1 MRWYQR
7 VPNDRMT
14 DSANSNILF
23 ESLLILLLIVA
34 NGFFAASEI
43 AIVSAR
49 KGRLEQQAERGDA
62 GARTA
67 LALLES
73 PSRFLSTVQVG
84 ITLLGT
90 FAAVFG
96 GASIVKVLDAWLRG
110 ISGLAPYAGA
120 LAPAIVALTISYF
133 SLIVGE
139 LVPKRLALQNAE
151 RVAAT
156 VAPIMALLARL
167 ASPVVSFL
175 TFSTEVVLRL
185 LGRHNVAEMPVT
197 EDDIMA
203 LVREGAADGTVADAE
218 QTVIHNVFKFSDRTV
233 RSLMTPRTQIT
244 AIDVD
249 TPIEEALRIATE
261 SGYSRIPVYE
271 GSLDHVIG
279 ILYVKDLLAFWG
291 QCEPPNLRELLRPP
305 MYVIESQRAAQAF
318 QQLKQNRNAL
328 AIVLDEYGQVA
339 GVITIEDM
347 LEELVGD
354 ISDEYD
360 DETDESIVRRD
371 DGSYLVDGLT
381 PFADLRERLK
391 LPPADD
397 LVREHGFETLAGFLL
412 ALLGRIPAVGDSVK
426 WEGYSFE
433 IVDMDG
439 RRIDKVLVVPPRPA
453 VDQTQH
459 VLATRA
465 MMPKTSHTS
474 KIEAAR

>member
-1 MRWYQR
+1 MIE
-7 VPNDRMT
+7 V
-14 DSANSNILF
+14 AHSNILF
-23 ESLLILLLIVA
+23 ESLLILLLIIA

-49 KGRLEQQAERGDA
+49 KGRLEQQAERGDG
-62 GARTA
+62 GARAA

-73 PSRFLSTVQVG
+73 PGRFLSTVQVG
-84 ITLLGT
+84 ITLFGT

-96 GASIVKVLDAWLRG
+96 GASIVQVLRAQLQD
-110 ISGLAPYAGA
+110 IPTLAPYAGA
-120 LAPAIVALTISYF
+120 LAPAIVALIISYA

-151 RVAAT
+151 LVAAK
-156 VAPIMALLARL
+156 VAPFMGQLARL
-167 ASPVVSFL
+167 ASPAVMFL
-175 TFSTEVVLRL
+175 TFSTEMVLRL
-185 LGRHNVAEMPVT
+185 LGRHNVAEQPVT

-203 LVREGAADGTVADAE
+203 LVREGAAEGTVADSE

-244 AIDVD
+244 AIDID
-249 TPIEEALRIATE
+249 TPLEEALKIATE

-271 GSLDHVIG
+271 ETLDHVIG
-279 ILYVKDLLAFWG
+279 ILYVKDLLPFWG
-291 QCEPPNLRELLRPP
+291 RCEPPNLRDLLRPP

-318 QQLKQNRNAL
+318 QQLKQNRNTL

-360 DETDESIVRRD
+360 EVSESIVRRD
-371 DGSYLVDGLT
+371 DGSYLVDGLM
-381 PFADLRERLK
+381 PFADLHERLR
-391 LPPADD
+391 LPPADA
-397 LVREHGFETLAGFLL
+397 LVREHGFETLAGFVL
-412 ALLGRIPAVGDSVK
+412 ALLGRIPNAGDSVM

-433 IVDMDG
+433 VVDMDG
-439 RRIDKVLVVPPRPA
+439 RRIDKVLIVPPRPP
-453 VDQTQH
+453 VDQTQR
-459 VLATRA
+459 VLATRTIA
-465 MMPKTSHTS
+465 PQTSRS
-474 KIEAAR
+474 KVGAD

>member
-1 MRWYQR
+1 MRQTLIPSFAGYILMEDAAQ
-7 VPNDRMT
+7 
-14 DSANSNILF
+14 SSILF
-23 ESLLILLLIVA
+23 ESLLILLLIIA

-43 AIVSAR
+43 AVVSAR
-49 KGRLEQQAERGDA
+49 KGRLEQQAERGDG
-62 GARTA
+62 GARAA

-84 ITLLGT
+84 ITLFGT

-96 GASIVKVLDAWLRG
+96 GASIVRVISVWLRDFPA
-110 ISGLAPYAGA
+110 LAPYAGA
-120 LAPAIVALTISYF
+120 LAPAIVALSISYL

-151 RVAAT
+151 RIAAT
-156 VAPIMALLARL
+156 VAPLMVWLARL
-167 ASPVVSFL
+167 ASPAVMFL
-175 TFSTEVVLRL
+175 TFSTDVVLRL
-185 LGRHNVAEMPVT
+185 LGRHNVAETPVT

-203 LVREGAADGTVADAE
+203 LVREGAAEGTVADAE

-244 AIDVD
+244 AIDID
-249 TPIEEALRIATE
+249 TPLEEALKIAAE

-271 GSLDHVIG
+271 GTLDHVIG
-279 ILYVKDLLAFWG
+279 ILYIKDLLAFWG
-291 QCEPPNLRELLRPP
+291 ECESPNLRELLRPP

-360 DETDESIVRRD
+360 EISEAIVRRD

-381 PFADLRERLK
+381 PFTDLHERLK
-391 LPPADD
+391 LPPADA
-397 LVREHGFETLAGFLL
+397 LVREHDFETLAGFVL
-412 ALLGRIPAVGDSVK
+412 ALLGRIPNVGDSVK

-433 IVDMDG
+433 VVDMDG
-439 RRIDKVLVVPPRPA
+439 RRIDKVLIVPPRPS

-465 MMPKTSHTS
+465 LVPKTAQS
-474 KIEAAR
+474 KVESA

>member
-1 MRWYQR
+1 
-7 VPNDRMT
+7 MT
-14 DSANSNILF
+14 DSEHSNILF

-43 AIVSAR
+43 AVVSAR
-49 KGRLEQQAERGDA
+49 RGRLEQQAERGDG
-62 GARTA
+62 GARAA

-84 ITLLGT
+84 ITLFGT

-96 GASIVKVLDAWLRG
+96 GASIVRVVHVWLRDVPA
-110 ISGLAPYAGA
+110 LAPYAGA
-120 LAPAIVALTISYF
+120 LAPAIVALSISYL

-151 RVAAT
+151 RVAAA
-156 VAPIMALLARL
+156 VAPLMALLARL
-167 ASPVVSFL
+167 VAPAVMFL
-175 TFSTEVVLRL
+175 TFSTDVVLRL
-185 LGRHNVAEMPVT
+185 LGRHNVAETPVT

-203 LVREGAADGTVADAE
+203 LVREGAAEGTVADSE

-244 AIDVD
+244 AIDID
-249 TPIEEALRIATE
+249 TPLDEALKIATG

-271 GSLDHVIG
+271 GTLDHVIG

-360 DETDESIVRRD
+360 EISESIVRRD

-381 PFADLRERLK
+381 PFTDLHERLR

-397 LVREHGFETLAGFLL
+397 LVREHGFETLAGFVL
-412 ALLGRIPAVGDSVK
+412 ALLGRIPNAGESVK
-426 WEGYSFE
+426 WEGYTFE
-433 IVDMDG
+433 VVDMDG
-439 RRIDKVLVVPPRPA
+439 RRIDKVLIVPPRPS

-465 MMPKTSHTS
+465 IAPKASQS
-474 KIEAAR
+474 KAEAA

>member
-1 MRWYQR
+1 
-7 VPNDRMT
+7 
-14 DSANSNILF
+14 
-23 ESLLILLLIVA
+23 
-34 NGFFAASEI
+34 
-43 AIVSAR
+43 
-49 KGRLEQQAERGDA
+49 
-62 GARTA
+62 
-67 LALLES
+67 
-73 PSRFLSTVQVG
+73 
-84 ITLLGT
+84 
-90 FAAVFG
+90 
-96 GASIVKVLDAWLRG
+96 
-110 ISGLAPYAGA
+110 
-120 LAPAIVALTISYF
+120 
-133 SLIVGE
+133 
-139 LVPKRLALQNAE
+139 
-151 RVAAT
+151 
-156 VAPIMALLARL
+156 
-167 ASPVVSFL
+167 
-175 TFSTEVVLRL
+175 
-185 LGRHNVAEMPVT
+185 
-197 EDDIMA
+197 
-203 LVREGAADGTVADAE
+203 
-218 QTVIHNVFKFSDRTV
+218 
-233 RSLMTPRTQIT
+233 
-244 AIDVD
+244 
-249 TPIEEALRIATE
+249 LRIATE

-305 MYVIESQRAAQAF
+305 MYVIEGQRAAQAF

>member
-1 MRWYQR
+1 MI
-7 VPNDRMT
+7 
-14 DSANSNILF
+14 DSANSNILL
-23 ESLLILLLIVA
+23 ESLLILLLIIA

-49 KGRLEQQAERGDA
+49 KGRLEQQAERGDS
-62 GARTA
+62 GARAA
-67 LALLES
+67 LALLEA

-84 ITLLGT
+84 ITLFGT

-96 GASIVKVLDAWLRG
+96 GASIVRVLDTWLRG
-110 ISGLAPYAGA
+110 IQWLAPYAGA
-120 LAPAIVALTISYF
+120 LAPSIVALIISYF
-133 SLIVGE
+133 SLIAGE

-151 RVAAT
+151 RVAAA
-156 VAPIMALLARL
+156 VAPVMALLARL
-167 ASPVVSFL
+167 VSPAVSFL
-175 TFSTEVVLRL
+175 TFSTEVVLQL

-203 LVREGAADGTVADAE
+203 LVREGAADGTVADSE

-249 TPIEEALRIATE
+249 TPIEEALRIATG

-291 QCEPPNLRELLRPP
+291 RCEPPDLRELLRPP
-305 MYVIESQRAAQAF
+305 MYVIESQRAVQAF

-360 DETDESIVRRD
+360 DEIDESIVRRD

-381 PFADLRERLK
+381 PFTDLRDRLK

-412 ALLGRIPAVGDSVK
+412 ALLGRIPSAGDSVK

-465 MMPKTSHTS
+465 MMPKTSHGN
-474 KIEAAR
+474 KVEAAQ